1 MQQIESCKSYPD
13 YLKKSFKAT
22 PFGEKFTKASKY
34 LRRSFA
40 VTRALLFVF
49 RMIWLVLSY
58 IQTGAFF
65 LISFSVLIVLLP
77 ALVIFLLI
85 LILTSF
91 FKFRKAN
98 EFFAELLNGK
108 RVSVFFVNDETT
120 DIPESDGDCVIVVHS
135 HRLFVRKRESNR
147 VCHIGMP
154 YFFSLKK
161 KVLPKSD
168 VTYTDLREKDTET
181 GPPPQ

>member
-34 LRRSFA
+34 LRKSFA
-40 VTRALLFVF
+40 VTRVLRFIF
-49 RMIWLVLSY
+49 RMIWIVLSY

-65 LISFSVLIVLLP
+65 LISFSVLVVLLP
-77 ALVIFLLI
+77 ALVIFLLA
-85 LILTSF
+85 LVLTYL

-98 EFFAELLNGK
+98 EFFTELLKGK
-108 RVSVFFVNDETT
+108 KTSVFFVTDET
-120 DIPESDGDCVIVVHS
+120 DGIPESDGDCVIVVHS
-135 HRLFVRKRESNR
+135 HRLFVKKRESER
-147 VCHIGMP
+147 VWHIGMP

-161 KVLPKSD
+161 KVFPYTE

-181 GPPPQ
+181 GPPRQ